1 MHFKNGSATLAMGVL
16 SGKRPTKGIYK
27 MPQKWDSLYHFYLYH
42 LVCHP
47 LNLIVAPGLCK
58 NITPLLRKMEKS
70 VNFIPSLSS
79 QTPQKV
85 QHHFE
90 K

>member
-1 MHFKNGSATLAMGVL
+1 
-16 SGKRPTKGIYK
+16 
-27 MPQKWDSLYHFYLYH
+27 
-42 LVCHP
+42 
-47 LNLIVAPGLCK
+47 VAPGLFK
-58 NITPLLRKMEKS
+58 NITPLLRKMEKRD
-70 VNFIPSLSS
+70 NFIPSLSG